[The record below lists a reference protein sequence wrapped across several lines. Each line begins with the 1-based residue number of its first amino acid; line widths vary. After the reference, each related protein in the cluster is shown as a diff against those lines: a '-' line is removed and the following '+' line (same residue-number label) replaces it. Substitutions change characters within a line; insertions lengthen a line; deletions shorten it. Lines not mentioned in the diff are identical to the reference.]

1 MNQFRQVEIPALGA
15 ASPGTGA
22 SARAHGARL
31 RDRLRPS
38 AGFTLI
44 ELMIVVVIIAILAAI
59 AIPAYTNY
67 ITKTRRSA
75 AEGCLSEYSNY
86 MERYY
91 TTNLNY
97 KTDTSGT
104 PNTTLPPLDC
114 SATSQTGNWY
124 KYQFSPG
131 GGGVPASPTSTGYV
145 IQAVPQLTQ
154 ATRDTQCGT
163 LSLDQTG
170 SRTISGTSD
179 VASCW
184 K

>member
-1 MNQFRQVEIPALGA
+1 MNQFRHVVIPALGEA
-15 ASPGTGA
+15 QCGMRASMTGRNA
-22 SARAHGARL
+22 TLRNRL
-31 RDRLRPS
+31 QPS
-38 AGFTLI
+38 TGFTLI

-97 KTDTSGT
+97 KADSGGT
-104 PNTTLPPLDC
+104 ANTLPPLDC
-114 SATSQTGNWY
+114 STTNQTGNWY

-131 GGGVPASPTSTGYV
+131 GGGVPASPTSTAYV
-145 IQAVPQLTQ
+145 IQAVPQSTQ
-154 ATRDTQCGT
+154 ATRDTQCAT

-170 SRTISGTSD
+170 NRTVSGSAD
-179 VASCW
+179 VATCW

>member
-1 MNQFRQVEIPALGA
+1 MNQFGQVVIPTLG
-15 ASPGTGA
+15 GA
-22 SARAHGARL
+22 QSGMRTSTADPYARS
-31 RDRLRPS
+31 RDRRQSS

-97 KTDTSGT
+97 KADSSGT

-114 SATSQTGNWY
+114 AGTSQTGNWY
-124 KYQFSPG
+124 KYQFSAG

-145 IQAVPQLTQ
+145 IQAVPQSTQ
-154 ATRDTQCGT
+154 ATKDSQCGT

>member
-1 MNQFRQVEIPALGA
+1 MNQFGQIVIPAPGEA
-15 ASPGTGA
+15 QSGMRASTAGRN
-22 SARAHGARL
+22 ARSRE
-31 RDRLRPS
+31 RFQPS
-38 AGFTLI
+38 TGFTLI
-44 ELMIVVVIIAILAAI
+44 ELMIVVVVIAILAAI

-86 MERYY
+86 MERFY

-97 KTDTSGT
+97 KTDSGGT
-104 PNTTLPPLDC
+104 ANTLPSLDC
-114 SATSQTGNWY
+114 STTNQTGNWY

-145 IQAVPQLTQ
+145 IQAVPQSTQ

-170 SRTISGTSD
+170 SRTVSGSGD
-179 VASCW
+179 VATCW

>member
-1 MNQFRQVEIPALGA
+1 MNQFRQVVIPVLGEA
-15 ASPGTGA
+15 QSGKRADMAGRN
-22 SARAHGARL
+22 ARSRERL
-31 RDRLRPS
+31 QPS

-86 MERYY
+86 MERFY

-97 KTDTSGT
+97 KTDTSG
-104 PNTTLPPLDC
+104 NANALPGLDC
-114 SATSQTGNWY
+114 STTNQTGSWY

-131 GGGVPASPTSTGYV
+131 GGGVPASPTSTAYV
-145 IQAVPQLTQ
+145 IQAVPQSTQ
-154 ATRDTQCGT
+154 ATRDTQCAT

-179 VASCW
+179 VATCW